1 MATISQFTPLPTL
14 GDGEGRGELL
24 IMGLRGSCFGLFG
37 AFDFAFGDK
46 TVFLGADAFEKDR
59 GRFIIRVLRH
69 KLTAYGKVKYLL
81 T

>member
-1 MATISQFTPLPTL
+1 
-14 GDGEGRGELL
+14 
-24 IMGLRGSCFGLFG
+24 MGLRGSCFGLFG

-46 TVFLGADAFEKDR
+46 AFFLGVDALEKDR